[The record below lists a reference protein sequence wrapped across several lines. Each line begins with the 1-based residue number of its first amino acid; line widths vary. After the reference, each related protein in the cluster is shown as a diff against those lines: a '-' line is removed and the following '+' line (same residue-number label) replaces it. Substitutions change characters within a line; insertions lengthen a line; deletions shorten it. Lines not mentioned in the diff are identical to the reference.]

1 MKVKIELTLDVD
13 ELPGKVGEA
22 LTKATA
28 NKNALSIILDDV
40 LEHSKDAD
48 LNPSKLIEDINLI
61 RETLLSVDLQLSN
74 ASAML
79 INYEA
84 AKLNQAAAEKERA
97 EHPINES

>member
-13 ELPGKVGEA
+13 ELPDKVNETLGKA
-22 LTKATA
+22 IT
-28 NKNALSIILDDV
+28 NKDALSIILDDV
-40 LEHSKDAD
+40 LEHSKAST

-61 RETLLSVDLQLSN
+61 RETLLNMDLQLSN

-84 AKLNQAAAEKERA
+84 AKLNQAAAEKESA
-97 EHPINES
+97 EHPTHES